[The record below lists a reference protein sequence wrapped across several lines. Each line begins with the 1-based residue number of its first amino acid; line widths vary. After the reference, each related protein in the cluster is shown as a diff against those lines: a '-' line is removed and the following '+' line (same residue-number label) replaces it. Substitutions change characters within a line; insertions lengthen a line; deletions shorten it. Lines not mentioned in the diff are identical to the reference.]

1 MAFFNNPTNNEL
13 KEISSKLP
21 NAAKTA
27 WGNFSIKTR
36 ITARSSQFTYFVSD
50 LPIKRPFVSRGS
62 YNEMALLQDD
72 FISKTD
78 MIEVDGCIGVETPVA
93 VPAQLVV
100 EKSAANIAA
109 MQSQLYFSGSDSKDP
124 ILKVI
129 YTPNLLPEGFPY
141 SILIAVDLDSYTTR
155 IFGTDYFGESKKA
168 GLRMWNKW
176 VYDQGGLALHAGCKT
191 YFDPDQKE
199 KSVIIIGLSGTG
211 KTTTTFNQHFGSLPV
226 QDDFCAIYPD
236 GRIYASENGCFAK
249 TYGLNEDNDP
259 IIYHALKHQ
268 NSWLENVAVRPDG
281 TVDYMD
287 GSYTTNGRGT
297 FSLDRIPHR
306 EPHHLPEVSHILIL
320 NRNFDIIPAIAK
332 LSAKQAAEYFML
344 GETTGTSAGGSA
356 EAGKS
361 LRVPGTNPFFFANDV
376 LQGQRFAEILQ
387 ANPDIQVIL
396 MNTGC
401 VGGTAD
407 DPRSTKVKVT
417 HSSALIEVLL
427 SNSIEWK
434 EDPDFHYQIAANS
447 VTVCPEEIT
456 QPEILYRKQG
466 RLQEYQQIL
475 RSLKDLRNEYLK
487 NIW

>member
-1 MAFFNNPTNNEL
+1 MAYFYNPTNDKL
-13 KEISSKLP
+13 KEIASKLP
-21 NAAKTA
+21 NAARTA

-50 LPIKRPFVSRGS
+50 TPIKRLFISRGA
-62 YNEMALLQDD
+62 YHELALLQDE
-72 FISKTD
+72 FISKTE
-78 MIEVDGCIGVETPVA
+78 MIEITGCIGVESPVA
-93 VPAQLVV
+93 VSAQLII

-109 MQSQLYFSGSDSKDP
+109 MQSQLYFSNSTSKEP
-124 ILKVI
+124 VLKVI
-129 YTPNLLPEGFPY
+129 YTPNLLPEGFPHP
-141 SILIAVDLDSYTTR
+141 ILIAVDLESYTTR

-176 VYDQGGLALHAGCKT
+176 IYDLGGLALHAGCKT
-191 YFDPDQKE
+191 YIGLDQKE

-211 KTTTTFNQHFGSLPV
+211 KTTTTFNQHLGSLPV
-226 QDDFCAIYPD
+226 QDDFCAIFPD

-249 TYGLNEDNDP
+249 TYDLKEENDP
-259 IIYHALKHQ
+259 IIYNALKHQ
-268 NSWLENVAVRPDG
+268 DSWLENVSVRADG
-281 TVDYMD
+281 TVDYLD

-306 EPHHLPEVSHILIL
+306 EPDHLPEVSHILIL

-332 LSAKQAAEYFML
+332 LSAEQAAEYFML
-344 GETTGTSAGGSA
+344 GETTGTSAGGDE

-361 LRVPGTNPFFFANDV
+361 MRVPGTNPFFFADDA

-387 ANPDIQVIL
+387 ANPVIQIIL

-407 DPRSTKVKVT
+407 DPRSIKVKIA
-417 HSSALIEVLL
+417 HSSALIEALL

-434 EDPDFHYQIAANS
+434 EDPDFHYQIAAS
-447 VTVCPEEIT
+447 LVSGCLLEIT
-456 QPEILYRKQG
+456 QPEVLYRNQG

-475 RSLKDLRNEYLK
+475 SSLKKSRKSYL
-487 NIW
+487 NNS